1 MRVLFVVP
9 PLTGHTNPTVAVGAE
24 LITRG
29 HEVAWCGDPGHLAA
43 HLPAGSTIIP
53 AADDLPTDLVQAIT
67 ERAQGLRG
75 AAALKFLWEDFLEP
89 LARATL
95 PGVSEAVEAYDPDV
109 LVVDQQAVA
118 GAIVGRRT
126 GRLWVTSAT
135 TSADLIDPF
144 AALPKLRHW
153 VDERLVDLQVSVG
166 IPAAEADPVHLRF
179 SPHLVLAFTTEAL
192 MGTVPDV
199 GAPLA
204 CVGPAFAHRPAPAGG
219 SHEFNWRWLDG
230 RPLVLVSLGTVS
242 AGSGTR
248 FLTAAAEAL
257 GARPHLQGVV
267 VGEINPEAWST
278 GNAPADNVMVVPR
291 VPQVELLERCDAVV
305 SHGGHNTV
313 CETLANGL
321 PLVVAPIRDDQPIVA
336 DQVEQAGAGIRV
348 RYARTGA
355 AQLGDAL
362 DTILAEPSYRE
373 AAQRLQR
380 SFTEAG
386 GASAAAQRLEA
397 LL

>member
-1 MRVLFVVP
+1 MSPVV
-9 PLTGHTNPTVAVGAE
+9 
-24 LITRG
+24 
-29 HEVAWCGDPGHLAA
+29 
-43 HLPAGSTIIP
+43 
-53 AADDLPTDLVQAIT
+53 DLSL
-67 ERAQGLRG
+67 
-75 AAALKFLWEDFLEP
+75 LKKKKDRQRQKARDR
-89 LARATL
+89 ARAT
-95 PGVSEAVEAYDPDV
+95 
-109 LVVDQQAVA
+109 
-118 GAIVGRRT
+118 
-126 GRLWVTSAT
+126 
-135 TSADLIDPF
+135 
-144 AALPKLRHW
+144 AA
-153 VDERLVDLQVSVG
+153 
-166 IPAAEADPVHLRF
+166 AAEADPVHLRF

-291 VPQVELLERCDAVV
+291 VPQVELLERCTAVV

>member
-179 SPHLVLAFTTEAL
+179 SPHL
-192 MGTVPDV
+192 
-199 GAPLA
+199 
-204 CVGPAFAHRPAPAGG
+204 
-219 SHEFNWRWLDG
+219 
-230 RPLVLVSLGTVS
+230 
-242 AGSGTR
+242 
-248 FLTAAAEAL
+248 
-257 GARPHLQGVV
+257 
-267 VGEINPEAWST
+267 
-278 GNAPADNVMVVPR
+278 
-291 VPQVELLERCDAVV
+291 
-305 SHGGHNTV
+305 
-313 CETLANGL
+313 
-321 PLVVAPIRDDQPIVA
+321 
-336 DQVEQAGAGIRV
+336 
-348 RYARTGA
+348 
-355 AQLGDAL
+355 
-362 DTILAEPSYRE
+362 
-373 AAQRLQR
+373 
-380 SFTEAG
+380 
-386 GASAAAQRLEA
+386 
-397 LL
+397 

>member
-43 HLPAGSTIIP
+43 HLPEGSTII
-53 AADDLPTDLVQAIT
+53 AAAGDLPADLVQAMT

-95 PGVSEAVEAYDPDV
+95 PGIAAAVDAYDPDV

-118 GAIVGRRT
+118 GAIVGRRS

-135 TSADLIDPF
+135 TSADLVDPF
-144 AALPKLRHW
+144 AALPRLRDW
-153 VDERLVDLQVSVG
+153 VDERLVELQVTVG
-166 IPAAEADPVHLRF
+166 TPASEADPVHLRF

-192 MGTVPDV
+192 MGSVPDV
-199 GAPLA
+199 GSPLA
-204 CVGPAFAHRPAPAGG
+204 CVGPAFAHRPSTIPFDWG
-219 SHEFNWRWLDG
+219 RLDG

-248 FLTAAAEAL
+248 FLAAAAQAL
-257 GARPHLQGVV
+257 GDRPHLQGVV
-267 VGEINPEAWST
+267 VGLEPDEAT
-278 GNAPADNVMVVPR
+278 PGNVIAVPR
-291 VPQVELLERCDAVV
+291 VPQVEMLERCSAVV

-336 DQVEQAGAGIRV
+336 DQVERAGAGIRV

-355 AQLGDAL
+355 EQLGAAL
-362 DTILAEPSYRE
+362 DTVLGDPSYRS
-373 AAQRLQR
+373 AAERLQR
-380 SFTEAG
+380 SFIDAG
-386 GASAAAQRLEA
+386 GAPAAAQRLEA

>member
-24 LITRG
+24 LIARG
-29 HEVAWCGDPGHLAA
+29 HEVAWCGDPAHLAA
-43 HLPAGSTIIP
+43 HLNPGSTIIP
-53 AADDLPTDLVQAIT
+53 AGAELPADLVSAMG

-95 PGVSEAVEAYDPDV
+95 PGIAAAVESYDPDL

-135 TSADLIDPF
+135 TSADLVDPF

-153 VDERLVDLQVSVG
+153 VDERLTDLQVSVG
-166 IPAAEADPVHLRF
+166 IAPDDTDPLHLRF

-192 MGTVPDV
+192 MGSAPDV

-204 CVGPAFAHRPAPAGG
+204 CVGPAFAHRPSTVGFDWA
-219 SHEFNWRWLDG
+219 WLDD
-230 RPLVLVSLGTVS
+230 RPLVLVSLGTIS

-248 FLTAAAEAL
+248 FLGAAAEAL

-267 VGEINPEAWST
+267 VG
-278 GNAPADNVMVVPR
+278 APPALPVANNVMVVPR
-291 VPQVELLERCDAVV
+291 VPQVDLLERCAGVV

-336 DQVEQAGAGIRV
+336 DQVAKAGAGIRV
-348 RYARTGA
+348 RSARTGA
-355 AQLGDAL
+355 EQLGQAIDE
-362 DTILAEPSYRE
+362 ILTEPSYAE
-373 AAQRLQR
+373 AARRLQR
-380 SFTEAG
+380 SFIDAG
-386 GASAAAQRLEA
+386 GAPAAAQRLEQ